1 MKKLL
6 CVLDSINNI
15 MYMKGVT
22 VSLSL
27 LLDQILKINNYLRK
41 ISLLFRVAP
50 PLKKISNMLIF

>member
-1 MKKLL
+1 
-6 CVLDSINNI
+6 

-50 PLKKISNMLIF
+50 PLKKISNMLTILALVSGAKNNALF